1 MKSYLSS
8 ASATLLTFVSFM
20 PVVAWAQADMKDMPG
35 MAPEAKP
42 AAKKPAPGTDAMT
55 KEEMEAMPGMK
66 PTKLAPKDDMEGMP
80 GMEKPAAPK
89 DKAMDAMP
97 GMKPAKPVPKDDM
110 EGMQGMEKPAASK
123 DKAMDAMPGM
133 DTGKKSAMKG
143 TDSMEGMPGM
153 EPNGTAS
160 PPRMSAPGI
169 TILRPPQKWVPPR
182 GDNRS
187 AELLSRSELEEHI
200 KPLPP
205 PVMDSMFHSFSL
217 FELLEYRANSSGPDT
232 LTWDFVGW
240 YGGDYN
246 RLWVKSE
253 GGLDLNSGN
262 DGNGDLQLLY
272 GRLIAPFWDLQAGV
286 RAKYNL
292 GASLDGNTR
301 TYAVIGLQGLA
312 PGNFDVEPAIYISD
326 RGEVSAEL
334 TASYDLYLTQRL
346 ILQPRFQGEISFKGD
361 DRFGTGEGVTETDIG
376 LRLRYEI
383 TREIA
388 PYIGVSWLRSYGQ
401 TGRIARQQGESS
413 DAVALVAGIR
423 IWF

>member
-1 MKSYLSS
+1 MKHQLTT
-8 ASATLLTFVSFM
+8 AFIVTLFSCL
-20 PVVAWAQADMKDMPG
+20 PGAAQDDMKNMPG
-35 MAPEAKP
+35 MAPETKP
-42 AAKKPAPGTDAMT
+42 AAKEPVPAEGAMT
-55 KEEMEAMPGMK
+55 KEEMDAMPGMK
-66 PTKLAPKDDMEGMP
+66 PAKSAPKDDMEGMP

-89 DKAMDAMP
+89 GKSMDAMP
-97 GMKPAKPVPKDDM
+97 GMNTND
-110 EGMQGMEKPAASK
+110 
-123 DKAMDAMPGM
+123 
-133 DTGKKSAMKG
+133 SA
-143 TDSMEGMPGM
+143 T
-153 EPNGTAS
+153 

-182 GDNRS
+182 GENRS
-187 AELLSRSELEEHI
+187 AELLSRSELEEHMR
-200 KPLPP
+200 PLPP
-205 PVMDSMFHSFSL
+205 PVMDSMFHGYSL
-217 FELLEYRANSSGPDT
+217 FEILEYRANSTGPDT
-232 LTWDFVGW
+232 FSWDFVGW

-253 GGLDLNSGN
+253 GSQDLNSGN
-262 DGNGDLQLLY
+262 DGSGDLQILY
-272 GRLIAPFWDLQAGV
+272 GRMIAPFWDLQVGF
-286 RAKYNL
+286 RTKFNL
-292 GASLDGNTR
+292 GSSLDDNTR
-301 TYAVIGLQGLA
+301 NYAVIGLQGLA

-401 TGRIARQQGESS
+401 TGRLARQQGESS
-413 DAVALVAGIR
+413 DTVAFVAGIR
-423 IWF
+423 IWW

>member
-1 MKSYLSS
+1 MKLYLTTAS
-8 ASATLLTFVSFM
+8 ASIFTFLLFVPGTVS
-20 PVVAWAQADMKDMPG
+20 AQDDMKDMPG
-35 MAPEAKP
+35 MAPETKP
-42 AAKKPAPGTDAMT
+42 AAKEPVPAEGAMT
-55 KEEMEAMPGMK
+55 KEEMDAMPRMK
-66 PTKLAPKDDMEGMP
+66 PTKPAPKDDMEGMP

-89 DKAMDAMP
+89 DKSMDAMP
-97 GMKPAKPVPKDDM
+97 GMN
-110 EGMQGMEKPAASK
+110 
-123 DKAMDAMPGM
+123 
-133 DTGKKSAMKG
+133 TGKMSTMKG
-143 TDSMEGMPGM
+143 TDSMGGMPGM
-153 EPNGTAS
+153 KPDGAAT

-182 GDNRS
+182 GENRS
-187 AELLSRSELEEHI
+187 AELLSRSELEEHMR
-200 KPLPP
+200 PLPP
-205 PVMDSMFHSFSL
+205 PVMDSMLHGYSL
-217 FELLEYRANSSGPDT
+217 FEILEYRANIDGPDT
-232 LTWDFVGW
+232 FTWDFVGW

-253 GGLDLNSGN
+253 GSQDLDSGN
-262 DGNGDLQLLY
+262 DGSGDLQILY
-272 GRLIAPFWDLQAGV
+272 GRMIAPFWDLQVGF
-286 RAKYNL
+286 RTKFNL
-292 GASLDGNTR
+292 GSSFDDNTR

-346 ILQPRFQGEISFKGD
+346 ILQPRFQGEISFQGD

-413 DAVALVAGIR
+413 DAVAFVAGIR

>member
-1 MKSYLSS
+1 MKLYLTTAS
-8 ASATLLTFVSFM
+8 ASILTFLLFVPGTVS
-20 PVVAWAQADMKDMPG
+20 AQHDMKDMPE
-35 MAPEAKP
+35 MAPETKP
-42 AAKKPAPGTDAMT
+42 AAKETTPAEGAMT
-55 KEEMEAMPGMK
+55 KEEMDAMPGMK
-66 PTKLAPKDDMEGMP
+66 PTKPAPKDDMEGMP
-80 GMEKPAAPK
+80 GMEKPAVPEDKAMDAMPSMKPAKSAPKDDMEGMPGMGKTAAPK
-89 DKAMDAMP
+89 DKAMDGMP
-97 GMKPAKPVPKDDM
+97 GMN
-110 EGMQGMEKPAASK
+110 
-123 DKAMDAMPGM
+123 
-133 DTGKKSAMKG
+133 

-153 EPNGTAS
+153 KPDGAAT

-169 TILRPPQKWVPPR
+169 TILRPPQMWVPPR
-182 GDNRS
+182 GENRS
-187 AELLSRSELEEHI
+187 AELLSRSELEEHMR
-200 KPLPP
+200 PLPP
-205 PVMDSMFHSFSL
+205 PVMDSMFHGYSL
-217 FELLEYRANSSGPDT
+217 FEILEYRANSSGPDVFS
-232 LTWDFVGW
+232 WDFVGW

-253 GGLDLNSGN
+253 GSLDLDSGN
-262 DGNGDLQLLY
+262 DGSGDLQILY
-272 GRLIAPFWDLQAGV
+272 GRMIAPFWDLQVGF
-286 RAKYNL
+286 RTKFNL
-292 GASLDGNTR
+292 GSSLDDNTR

-361 DRFGTGEGVTETDIG
+361 DRFGAGEGVTEIDIG

-413 DAVALVAGIR
+413 DAVAFVAGIR

>member
-1 MKSYLSS
+1 MKLYLTTAS
-8 ASATLLTFVSFM
+8 ASILTFLLLASGT
-20 PVVAWAQADMKDMPG
+20 ASAQHDMKDMPE

-42 AAKKPAPGTDAMT
+42 AAKEPAPAEGAMT
-55 KEEMEAMPGMK
+55 KEEMDAMPGMK
-66 PTKLAPKDDMEGMP
+66 PTKPAPKNDMDEMP

-89 DKAMDAMP
+89 DKSMDAMP
-97 GMKPAKPVPKDDM
+97 GMKPAKPAPKDDM
-110 EGMQGMEKPAASK
+110 EGMPGMGKTAAPK
-123 DKAMDAMPGM
+123 DKSMDAMPGM
-133 DTGKKSAMKG
+133 N

-153 EPNGTAS
+153 KQDDAAN

-182 GDNRS
+182 GENRS
-187 AELLSRSELEEHI
+187 AELLSPSELEEHMR
-200 KPLPP
+200 PLPP
-205 PVMDSMFHSFSL
+205 PVMDSMFHSYSL
-217 FELLEYRANSSGPDT
+217 FEILECRTNSSGPDT
-232 LTWDFVGW
+232 FTWDFVGW

-253 GGLDLNSGN
+253 GSQDLDSGN
-262 DGNGDLQLLY
+262 DGSGDLQILY
-272 GRLIAPFWDLQAGV
+272 GRMIAPFWDLQVGF
-286 RAKYNL
+286 RTKFNL
-292 GASLDGNTR
+292 GSSLDDNMR

-312 PGNFDVEPAIYISD
+312 PGNFDVEPAIYISN
-326 RGEVSAEL
+326 RGEVSVEL

-361 DRFGTGEGVTETDIG
+361 NRFGTGEGVTETDIG

-388 PYIGVSWLRSYGQ
+388 PYIGVSWLRSHGQ

-413 DAVALVAGIR
+413 DAVAFVAGIR